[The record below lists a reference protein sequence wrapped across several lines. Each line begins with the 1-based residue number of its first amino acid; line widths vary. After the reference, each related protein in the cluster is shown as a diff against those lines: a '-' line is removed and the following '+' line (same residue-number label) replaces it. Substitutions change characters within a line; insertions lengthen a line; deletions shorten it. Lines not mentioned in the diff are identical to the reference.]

1 MSEEAE
7 ELKKI
12 RVELQW
18 LTWGLVRIPL
28 IGLVIF
34 LVFQALSGGSGAP
47 EEPLPSS
54 PATSLDKVCRETN
67 DGRLAVEVG
76 QRTLYIDNPASYRKL
91 SPEEKWKLWDINGDG
106 TATTEE
112 IEAGISKLQASENE

>member
-12 RVELQW
+12 RGELQW

-47 EEPLPSS
+47 GEPLPSS

>member
-1 MSEEAE
+1 
-7 ELKKI
+7 
-12 RVELQW
+12 
-18 LTWGLVRIPL
+18 
-28 IGLVIF
+28 
-34 LVFQALSGGSGAP
+34 
-47 EEPLPSS
+47 
-54 PATSLDKVCRETN
+54 VCRETN

-76 QRTLYIDNPASYRKL
+76 QRTLYIDNPTSYRKL

>member
-1 MSEEAE
+1 VSEETE

-12 RVELQW
+12 RAELQW
-18 LTWGLVRIPL
+18 LTWGLVKIPL

-34 LVFQALSGGSGAP
+34 LVFQVLTGGSGAP
-47 EEPLPSS
+47 EEPIPVG

-76 QRTLYIDNPASYRKL
+76 QRTLYIDTPASYQKL
-91 SPEEKWKLWDINGDG
+91 SPEEKWKLWDNNGDG

-112 IEAGISKLQASENE
+112 IEAGISELQASEKK

>member
-1 MSEEAE
+1 VSEEAE

>member
-1 MSEEAE
+1 VSEEAE

-12 RVELQW
+12 RGELQW

>member
-1 MSEEAE
+1 MSEETE

-47 EEPLPSS
+47 EEPLPTS

>member
-12 RVELQW
+12 RVELQR

>member
-47 EEPLPSS
+47 GEPLPSS

>member
-1 MSEEAE
+1 MSEETE

-18 LTWGLVRIPL
+18 LTWGLVRIPF

-47 EEPLPSS
+47 EEPLPTS

>member
-1 MSEEAE
+1 MSEETE

-12 RVELQW
+12 RAELQW
-18 LTWGLVRIPL
+18 LTWGLVKIPL

-34 LVFQALSGGSGAP
+34 LVFQVLTGGSGAP
-47 EEPLPSS
+47 EGPIPAG

-76 QRTLYIDNPASYRKL
+76 QRTLYIDTPASYQKL
-91 SPEEKWKLWDINGDG
+91 SPEEKWKLWDNNGDG

-112 IEAGISKLQASENE
+112 IEAGISELQASENE

>member
-12 RVELQW
+12 RGELQW

>member
-1 MSEEAE
+1 VSEEAE

-47 EEPLPSS
+47 GEPLPSS

>member
-1 MSEEAE
+1 MSEETE

-18 LTWGLVRIPL
+18 LTWGLVRIPF

-47 EEPLPSS
+47 EEPLPTS

-76 QRTLYIDNPASYRKL
+76 QRTLYIDNPTSYRKL